1 MLGSLLALLV
11 SLALVGLAASTGAR
25 FRPDGW
31 YRKLDKPA
39 WTPPDIA
46 FPIAW
51 GILYLL
57 MAIAAWRIYMADDS
71 VWRTASLWV
80 YALQLLIN
88 AAWSWLFFGRKQIV
102 AALGDIA
109 LLLILILLA
118 IFLFAKVSG
127 LAAWLM
133 VPYALWV
140 ALALT
145 LNASIWRRNSRAGGA
160 AQ

>member
-31 YRKLDKPA
+31 YRELDKPA

-80 YALQLLIN
+80 YVIQLLAN
-88 AAWSWLFFGRKQIV
+88 AAWSWLFFGRKQIA

-109 LLLILILLA
+109 LLLGLITLA
-118 IFLFAKVSG
+118 IIVFAKVSL
-127 LAAWLM
+127 LATWLI
-133 VPYALWV
+133 VPYWLWV
-140 ALALT
+140 ALALS
-145 LNASIWRRNSRAGGA
+145 LNATIWRRN
-160 AQ
+160 

>member
-11 SLALVGLAASTGAR
+11 SLLLVGAAAATGAR

-31 YRKLDKPA
+31 YRALRKPH
-39 WTPPDIA
+39 WTPPDLA

-71 VWRTASLWV
+71 PLRSASLAV
-80 YALQLLIN
+80 YGVQLLAN
-88 AAWSWLFFGRKQIV
+88 AAWSWLFFGRKQIG
-102 AALGDIA
+102 AALVDIVV
-109 LLLILILLA
+109 LLGLITLA
-118 IFLFAKVSG
+118 IGLFAQVST

-133 VPYALWV
+133 VPYWLWV
-140 ALALT
+140 ALALA
-145 LNASIWRRNSRAGGA
+145 LNATILRLNRSYK
-160 AQ
+160 

>member
-11 SLALVGLAASTGAR
+11 SLGLVGLAASTGAR

-31 YRKLDKPA
+31 YRELNKPT

-51 GILYLL
+51 ALLYLL
-57 MAIAAWRIYMADDS
+57 MAIAAWRIYMADES
-71 VWRTASLWV
+71 VWRTVSLGV
-80 YALQLLIN
+80 YALQLMAN
-88 AAWSWLFFGRKQIV
+88 AAWSWLFFGRKQIG

-109 LLLILILLA
+109 LLLVLIMLA
-118 IFLFAKVSG
+118 IIVFAKVST

-140 ALALT
+140 GLALAL
-145 LNASIWRRNSRAGGA
+145 NATIWRRN
-160 AQ
+160 